1 MNDTVVI
8 DGSVSLTKVM
18 DGDVGVVVISSGE
31 APRYEGPYDVIP
43 RLYDQSLDTNGKL
56 MRDDVTVY
64 EIPITRTSNP
74 EGGQTVLIG

>member
-8 DGSVSLTKVM
+8 DGSVSLSKVM
-18 DGDVGVVVISSGE
+18 DGDAGVVVISSGD
-31 APRYEGPYDVIP
+31 APRYDGDYDVTP
-43 RLYDQSLDTNGKL
+43 RLYIQSLDTNGKL